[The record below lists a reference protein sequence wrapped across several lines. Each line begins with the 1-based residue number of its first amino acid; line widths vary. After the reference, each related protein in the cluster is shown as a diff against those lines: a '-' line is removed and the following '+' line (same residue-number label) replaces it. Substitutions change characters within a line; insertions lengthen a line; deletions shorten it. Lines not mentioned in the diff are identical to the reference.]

1 MRLTLKISLVILLG
15 IALLLS
21 IHSYQTV
28 RRETAVL
35 KANLSREARLVG
47 QVLSPLVLQIWQHKG
62 EVAVQAFLQQMGGV
76 IGDQQLRWVSL
87 EKDPA
92 PAFRPRVKGDQLAAA
107 RRGEAVA
114 IIAETGDGRD
124 FLFTYLPLQGPG
136 GRRGAIEIGESLA
149 GLHGYVRESMNR
161 SALLLAAMVVFS
173 LLLIGV
179 VGSFWVTRPVQRLAA
194 QAERMAAGDFS
205 ESVEVRGHD
214 EIATLAAALD
224 RMRGQLA
231 DARESDRAR
240 LEALE
245 KLRHTERLATLGRLS
260 AGMAHELG
268 TPLNVIAGRAKLIAG
283 ADLPPE
289 DVTRSARIIGEQA
302 ERMTAIMRQLLDF
315 ARRGAPR
322 TSRVE
327 LANLAAKV
335 VDMLGPAAA
344 KQQAQLIAQPAAEP
358 LTVSADP
365 GQLQQVLTNL
375 VMNALQALEPGGRV
389 ELRFATSAEL
399 PAAAELADGA
409 GGGPWAV
416 IAVADDGSGI
426 AAEHLPHLF
435 DPFFTTKEVGQGTG
449 LGLSI
454 AYGIVQEHG
463 GWIGVDSHPGEGSC
477 FSVYLPLAAAEQ
489 GSQEEPGD
497 G

>member
-1 MRLTLKISLVILLG
+1 MRLTLKIALVILLG

-47 QVLSPLVLQIWQHKG
+47 QVLRPLVIEIWQRKG
-62 EVAVQAFLQQMGGV
+62 EAAVQTFLQQV
-76 IGDQQLRWVSL
+76 DSVVSDQQLRWVSL
-87 EKDPA
+87 EDQPDPS
-92 PAFRPRVKGDQLAAA
+92 FRPRVKGDQLAAA
-107 RRGEAVA
+107 RRGEVVTV
-114 IIAETGDGRD
+114 IAETSDGRD

-179 VGSFWVTRPVQRLAA
+179 VGSFLVTRPVQRLAA

-205 ESVEVRGHD
+205 APVEVRGHD
-214 EIATLAAALD
+214 EIAILAAALD

-231 DARESDRAR
+231 HARDSDRAR

-245 KLRHTERLATLGRLS
+245 KLRHTERLATIGRLS

-283 ADLPPE
+283 EALPPE
-289 DVTRSARIIGEQA
+289 DVARSARIIGEQA

-315 ARRGAPR
+315 ARHGSPHA
-322 TSRVE
+322 SRVD
-327 LANLAAKV
+327 LAGLAAKV
-335 VDMLGPAAA
+335 IEMLRPVAG
-344 KQQAQLIAQPAAEP
+344 KQQASLTLVPPAEA
-358 LTVSADP
+358 LAVAADP

-375 VMNALQALEPGGRV
+375 VMNALQALAPGGHV
-389 ELRFATSAEL
+389 ELRFARGASL
-399 PAAAELADGA
+399 PAEA
-409 GGGPWAV
+409 GREGEGPWAV
-416 IAVADDGSGI
+416 VTIQDDGSGI

-435 DPFFTTKEVGQGTG
+435 DPFFTTKEIGQGTG

-463 GWIGVDSHPGEGSC
+463 GWIGVDSRPGEGSC
-477 FSVYLPLAAAEQ
+477 FNVYLPLTTPE
-489 GSQEEPGD
+489 QEEQKD

>member
-1 MRLTLKISLVILLG
+1 MRLTLKIAIVILLG

-28 RRETAVL
+28 RRETEVL

-47 QVLSPLVLQIWQHKG
+47 QVLRPLVLEVWQRKG
-62 EVAVQAFLQQMGGV
+62 ESAVQAFLQQVGSV
-76 IGDQQLRWVSL
+76 VSDQQLRWVSL
-87 EKDPA
+87 ENQPDA
-92 PAFRPRVKGDQLAAA
+92 RVRPRVKGDRLAAA
-107 RRGEAVA
+107 RRGELVTV
-114 IIAETGDGRD
+114 IAETSDGRD

-161 SALLLAAMVVFS
+161 SALLLAAMVACS

-179 VGSFWVTRPVQRLAA
+179 VGSFWVTRPVQKLAA

-205 ESVEVRGHD
+205 AIVEVRGHD
-214 EIATLAAALD
+214 EIASLAAALD

-231 DARESDRAR
+231 HARDSDRAR

-283 ADLPPE
+283 QDLPPE
-289 DVTRSARIIGEQA
+289 DVARSARIIGEQA

-315 ARRGAPR
+315 ARRGNPR
-322 TSRVE
+322 TNRVDIE
-327 LANLAAKV
+327 ALAAKV
-335 VDMLGPAAA
+335 VEMLHPVAS
-344 KQQAQLIAQPAAEP
+344 KQQAQLTLVPAAEP
-358 LTVSADP
+358 LAVAADP
-365 GQLQQVLTNL
+365 SQLQQVLTNL
-375 VMNALQALEPGGRV
+375 VMNALQALAPDGHV
-389 ELRFATSAEL
+389 ELRFATRTSL
-399 PAAAELADGA
+399 PAEAENKAD
-409 GGGPWAV
+409 GPWAV
-416 IAVADDGSGI
+416 IAIQDNGSGI
-426 AAEHLPHLF
+426 APEDLPHLF

-454 AYGIVQEHG
+454 AYGIVEEHG
-463 GWIGVDSHPGEGSC
+463 GWIGVDSQPGEGSC
-477 FSVYLPLAAAEQ
+477 FSIYLPLAVPGKEEQ
-489 GSQEEPGD
+489 SHG
-497 G
+497 